1 MCLSV
6 LDRQLHAL
14 LNVTIRVDQLNI
26 QDLAYT
32 GQAVVVSPCN
42 IGLEPYLLILEISS
56 VVKVQVDLL
65 LREHLV
71 ELVDG
76 IRKRCYAVVGC
87 QAHERVGKHKKK
99 KYKRLLHILPLFRV
113 HKCFYLKRAAG
124 FHPLFSRHGNDRAIS
139 SLLIWLIENVGQSPL
154 QQI

>member
-113 HKCFYLKRAAG
+113 HKCFYLKRT
-124 FHPLFSRHGNDRAIS
+124 LSKVLCRKDRHILDGQKEIS
-139 SLLIWLIENVGQSPL
+139 LKDNSEIPNCSE
-154 QQI
+154 